1 MGDQPPSAIGR
12 QMGTLIA
19 PTNAF
24 NDRGLVV
31 RDLYWVQR
39 LFDARVRILIGR
51 GDPSDYVGATWMQ
64 NVNNSFVNR
73 SFSANPAVPFPGHG
87 PKLVSRSAQPTFF
100 MSPLAQTTLTA
111 GPSGLRLT
119 PSSFIL
125 KQALK

>member
-73 SFSANPAVPFPGHG
+73 SFGEPRRPFSWARPEARCLDPPNRPFLCHRWR
-87 PKLVSRSAQPTFF
+87 KQRLQPDH
-100 MSPLAQTTLTA
+100 Q
-111 GPSGLRLT
+111 G
-119 PSSFIL
+119 
-125 KQALK
+125 